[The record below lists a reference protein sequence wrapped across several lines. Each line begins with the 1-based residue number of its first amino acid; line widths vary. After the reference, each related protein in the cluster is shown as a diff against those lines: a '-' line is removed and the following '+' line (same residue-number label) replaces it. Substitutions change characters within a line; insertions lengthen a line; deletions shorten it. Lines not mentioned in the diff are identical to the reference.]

1 MDVSSLF
8 LHMDIQLSEDQIL
21 EIILFSLNVL
31 GMLVK
36 DQLMVTVS
44 VCISVL
50 KSVPLICLYMLH
62 YFIHYNVA
70 INFTGRLEFSNC
82 LLFRYYYSPCE
93 SPGLTYE
100 F

>member
-50 KSVPLICLYMLH
+50 KLCPIDLSLY
-62 YFIHYNVA
+62 V
-70 INFTGRLEFSNC
+70 T
-82 LLFRYYYSPCE
+82 LFYT
-93 SPGLTYE
+93 L
-100 F
+100 